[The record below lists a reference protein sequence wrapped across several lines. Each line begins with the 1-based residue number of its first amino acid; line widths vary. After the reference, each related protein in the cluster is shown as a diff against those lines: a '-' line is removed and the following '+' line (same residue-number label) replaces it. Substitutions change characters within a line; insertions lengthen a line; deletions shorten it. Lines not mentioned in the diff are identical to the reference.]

1 MEILFTGLALTKIL
15 ISVLMVVLLSE
26 VAKRVNASLAG
37 ILVGLPLGA
46 GLSVYFIAYEQGVDF
61 LIPAIPWGIAGLSA
75 AQLFCLAYVK
85 LGLASKQSPLV
96 AIVLSSLGGMA
107 VFLGAGAIIRLLDL
121 SLVLAVLAFAV
132 LTFMN
137 IRLVQS
143 FPEPPPAAPKQTLGF
158 GSLLIRGIITGCLIL
173 VITAVAPLLGSRWAG
188 VLSAFPSTLYAMV
201 VLLHYD
207 RGNELYPAVIKSF
220 AYSVTTLAVFY
231 MGCYFIIPLYGLNGG
246 FSLVYLLSAGY
257 LVLLKRCL

>member
-1 MEILFTGLALTKIL
+1 
-15 ISVLMVVLLSE
+15 MVVLLSE
-26 VAKRVNASLAG
+26 FAKRVNASLAG

-61 LIPAIPWGIAGLSA
+61 LIPAIPWGIAGLIS

-85 LGLASKQSPLV
+85 LGLASKQPPLV
-96 AIVLSSLGGMA
+96 AITLSSAGGAA
-107 VFLGAGAIIRLLDL
+107 VFLGSGAIIRLLDL
-121 SLVLAVLAFAV
+121 SLVLAVLGFAV
-132 LTFMN
+132 LTLMN
-137 IRLVQS
+137 IRLVQR
-143 FPEPPPAAPKQTLGF
+143 FPESPLAAPRQSLGF
-158 GSLLIRGIITGCLIL
+158 GGLLIRGVITGCLIL
-173 VITAVAPLLGSRWAG
+173 VITAAAPLLGSRWAG

-207 RGNELYPAVIKSF
+207 SGNELYPTVIKNF

-231 MGCYFIIPLYGLNGG
+231 MGCYFLLPLYSINEG

-257 LVLLKRCL
+257 LVLLKRCI

>member
-1 MEILFTGLALTKIL
+1 MKIF
-15 ISVLMVVLLSE
+15 ISVIMVVLLSE
-26 VAKRVNASLAG
+26 FAKRVNASLAG

-46 GLSVYFIAYEQGVDF
+46 GLSVYFIAYEQGVNF

-85 LGLASKQSPLV
+85 IGLSSKHPPLV
-96 AIVLSSLGGMA
+96 AIILSSLGGMA
-107 VFLGAGAIIRLLDL
+107 VFLGTGAIIRLLDL
-121 SLVLAVLAFAV
+121 SLPWAVLGFAV
-132 LTFMN
+132 LTLMN
-137 IRLVQS
+137 IRLVQRL
-143 FPEPPPAAPKQTLGF
+143 PESPLAAPRQSLGF
-158 GSLLIRGIITGCLIL
+158 GGLLIRGVITGCLIL
-173 VITAVAPLLGSRWAG
+173 VITAAAPLLGSRWAG

-207 RGNELYPAVIKSF
+207 SGNELYPTVIKNF

-231 MGCYFIIPLYGLNGG
+231 MGCYFLLPLYNINEG

-257 LVLLKRCL
+257 LVLLKRCI